1 MQTQN
6 YLFLLRDYE
15 DMTTTEDKEA
25 YIESIENFVQECR
38 RAANRGEE
46 MVSDSVYDTAIGLLQ
61 KLRPDSS
68 LLSETWS
75 DDTDGEALDQNYDI
89 QVMHHPM
96 MSIQTIKD
104 LSLPE
109 MKAYAERVQAYIAT
123 QQGTV
128 YMHASMKMNGHGI
141 RFVYNDGEFVKAHT
155 RARHSAGRD
164 ITRAVKMLV
173 PNHVE
178 EFEGMG
184 IVEVRGELLLPYEN
198 MDKARAFK
206 PEIKSPFTG
215 VSAMVRE
222 SATDEE
228 IKLLSIVAYAI
239 YCDDIQLGSLSNT
252 YSFLENCGFE
262 VPYSQVIPINKDSDI
277 IEVARTAVDDFE
289 SVEQTYAYFTDG
301 VVFSVDDLSVLASM
315 GTEKSYKLGNVAL
328 KVGHWEQNMYSS
340 VVDHIDWKEG
350 RSKLTPVAVVEP
362 TLTANGASVTNVPL
376 YAPIHILRLK
386 AYPGNVIHFRF
397 GGEAGVVPCFPDGT
411 LLTED

>member
-1 MQTQN
+1 MTTQN
-6 YLFLLRDYE
+6 YLFLLRDYA

-61 KLRPDSS
+61 KLRPDSP

-75 DDTDGEALDQNYDI
+75 DDTDGDALDQNYDI
-89 QVMHHPM
+89 QVMHNPM
-96 MSIQTIKD
+96 MSIHTIKD

-109 MKAYAERVQAYIAT
+109 MRAYAERVHAYIES
-123 QQGTV
+123 QPGQV

-164 ITRAVKMLV
+164 ITRAVRMLV
-173 PNHVE
+173 PTHVD

-198 MDKARAFK
+198 MDKAREFK

-228 IKLLSIVAYAI
+228 IRLLRIVAYAI
-239 YCDDIQLGSLSNT
+239 YSDNIQLGSLSNV

-262 VPYSQVIPINKDSDI
+262 VPYSRVVAVSKDDDI
-277 IEVARTAVDDFE
+277 VSVAGTIVDDFE
-289 SVEQTYAYFTDG
+289 AVEQSYAYFTDG
-301 VVFSVDDLSVLASM
+301 VVFSVDSLSALTSM

-328 KVGHWEQNMYSS
+328 KV
-340 VVDHIDWKEG
+340 
-350 RSKLTPVAVVEP
+350 
-362 TLTANGASVTNVPL
+362 
-376 YAPIHILRLK
+376 
-386 AYPGNVIHFRF
+386 YPGNLIHFRF
-397 GGEAGVVPCFPDGT
+397 GGEAGVVPCFSDGT